1 MASGPR
7 RPGFYLGVLISGFI
21 TGGFLTALL
30 GRFLP
35 DSAAKAFF
43 TAAVTPSVGPFS
55 VDLLVLSFSLG
66 PIGLH
71 VSVLSL
77 VGVVIAYLIA
87 RSLF

>member
-1 MASGPR
+1 MSSGPR
-7 RPGFYLGVLISGFI
+7 RPGFYLGVLVSGFI
-21 TGGFLTALL
+21 VGGFLTALL

-35 DSAAKAFF
+35 ASAAKAFF
-43 TAAVTPSVGPFS
+43 TATWTPTVGPVS
-55 VDLLVLSFSLG
+55 LDLLVVSFSLG
-66 PIGLH
+66 PFGLH

>member
-7 RPGFYLGVLISGFI
+7 RPGFYLGVMASGFVV
-21 TGGFLTALL
+21 GGFLTALL

-35 DSAAKAFF
+35 ESAAKDFF
-43 TAAVTPSVGPFS
+43 TAAWTPSLGPVS
-55 VDLLVLSFSLG
+55 IDLLVVSFTMG
-66 PIGLH
+66 PVGLH
-71 VSVLSL
+71 VSLLGL